1 MRTVFEDTTERE
13 DREDAQANQT
23 GKRLTLMLWI
33 FALLFFFGS
42 WRTYHWAANRKPP
55 EPPPPPVSLQDV
67 RQVSTTLNKFN
78 RFVQD
83 GNWDE
88 AQKMLTTEAQQRL
101 VSEGKSLRESILGD
115 RKDDRVMEAAT
126 TPSGSSSETTVR
138 QDCVYKFLDG
148 QYKIIPLVVV
158 KEGERLAI
166 NSW

>member
-13 DREDAQANQT
+13 NREDAQANQA

-33 FALLFFFGS
+33 FAVLFFVGS

-67 RQVSTTLNKFN
+67 KQVSTTLSNFN

-88 AQKMLTTEAQQRL
+88 AQKMLSTEGQQRL
-101 VSEGKSLRESILGD
+101 LSEGKSLRESILGD